1 MDTVDGAA
9 VDSFECV
16 VPSVH
21 SPRETIIGQSQ
32 PLGSTGQ
39 SSIGN
44 DTRQATTPQQS
55 PVSDTCQPA
64 AVNGSHRS
72 SSSPSPAQEDARPT
86 RRAARH
92 QQRSGGIGVIVAQ
105 VLENIT
111 KDQKYHHY
119 EFEVQLRK
127 QRNKIDLATVT
138 TQEGY
143 NILNL
148 CIIHGRYTFLA
159 PLMRQDCLLRL
170 YDVAV
175 SLDIRS
181 PYSGCT
187 SRRIAEMRKSSRM
200 VADLEFYHDW
210 EASMKPLMKAA
221 RSGNV
226 EEVRNHNSRVP
237 RTAVVEAGVNVHNVN
252 KIGESVMHVVCKMGH
267 SNLVET
273 LMRRRQPVDLS
284 IKDGSDKLAV
294 EYAAE
299 NGCIQVLQMLS
310 IFSVHL
316 PSSVLPLAAFNDR
329 RQMLHYLVEECNMS
343 VESADGLGR
352 TALMRAVEEKRAD
365 CFVYILSRRPD
376 LTKVDKRLRNILHYA
391 AESGDESLTKTLLE
405 KLNAANLLSRLIDAQ
420 DLYVIAH
427 QSYVVRGRD
436 RGRHA
441 WHYVEV
447 HRELVSVF
455 LQKTRAGNID
465 VAHFGRV
472 IKSGWGNEQ
481 EREIIKKVETYLEEN
496 GQNLIQPQDMTPLH
510 VAIYRGNPT
519 VAKML
524 LEAGANVN
532 VVDSA
537 GLNPLH
543 LAAMRG
549 DLQNACLLDERG
561 VDFDL
566 VSKRNKT
573 PLDVAEDSGQD
584 ALMNF
589 IKGRQ
594 YEILAKQFIDVSVKK
609 NNRKVGFWHFE
620 VFARSRRR
628 RQAACCRFTEGSV
641 TRHQLETERVTLQDG
656 TTGTVEYKHARY
668 RPCTSTERVTLQDGT
683 TGTVEYKHARY
694 RPCTS
699 TERVTL
705 QDGTTG
711 TVEYK
716 HARYRP
722 CTSTERVTLQDGTT
736 GTVEYKHARYRP
748 CTSTERVTLQDGTTG
763 TVEYKHARYRPCT
776 STERVTLQDGTT
788 GTVEYK
794 HARYRPCTST
804 ERVTLQD
811 GTTGAVEVQT
821 RALQALYLYRA
832 GDLTRRDYWHSRVQ
846 TRALQALYLYR
857 AGDLIR
863 RDYWH
868 SRVQTRALQALYLY
882 RAGDLTRRDY
892 WHSRVQT
899 RALQALYLYRAGDL
913 IRRDYWH
920 R

>member
-1 MDTVDGAA
+1 MSVPDGAA

-226 EEVRNHNSRVP
+226 EEVRTIIREFREQVQAKDCVNCNVAYWACVGGNVDVL
-237 RTAVVEAGVNVHNVN
+237 TAVVEAGVNVHNVN

-329 RQMLHYLVEECNMS
+329 RQMLHYLVEECSMS

-594 YEILAKQFIDVSVKK
+594 YEILAKVKYFIWQECS
-609 NNRKVGFWHFE
+609 
-620 VFARSRRR
+620 
-628 RQAACCRFTEGSV
+628 
-641 TRHQLETERVTLQDG
+641 
-656 TTGTVEYKHARY
+656 
-668 RPCTSTERVTLQDGT
+668 
-683 TGTVEYKHARY
+683 
-694 RPCTS
+694 
-699 TERVTL
+699 
-705 QDGTTG
+705 
-711 TVEYK
+711 
-716 HARYRP
+716 
-722 CTSTERVTLQDGTT
+722 
-736 GTVEYKHARYRP
+736 
-748 CTSTERVTLQDGTTG
+748 
-763 TVEYKHARYRPCT
+763 
-776 STERVTLQDGTT
+776 
-788 GTVEYK
+788 
-794 HARYRPCTST
+794 
-804 ERVTLQD
+804 
-811 GTTGAVEVQT
+811 
-821 RALQALYLYRA
+821 
-832 GDLTRRDYWHSRVQ
+832 
-846 TRALQALYLYR
+846 
-857 AGDLIR
+857 
-863 RDYWH
+863 
-868 SRVQTRALQALYLY
+868 
-882 RAGDLTRRDY
+882 
-892 WHSRVQT
+892 
-899 RALQALYLYRAGDL
+899 
-913 IRRDYWH
+913 
-920 R
+920 